1 MRPIARAQSAR
12 ASSVNQARKG
22 RAKSKTIRRRCGDV
36 AYIVDLRVGRFSDST
51 FPSFPPAPPL
61 SPLLAAIYLLLLF
74 PLGCATPRRGVL
86 ISITFGSQTRIGFLS
101 LSLSLSFSFHPDGT
115 KSRGWQDRARGWKS
129 RKGKRMEKGKHV
141 SGGGRYMSDKGK
153 GGKGGESS
161 GGDRQSLIFRVL
173 APPFPREF
181 SFHFARPPDP
191 LFHFAALFAE
201 NS

>member
-141 SGGGRYMSDKGK
+141 SGGRYMSDKGK

>member
-1 MRPIARAQSAR
+1 MRPIARAQSAS

-129 RKGKRMEKGKHV
+129 RKGKRTEKGKHV
-141 SGGGRYMSDKGK
+141 SGGALHERQGEGRERRGK
-153 GGKGGESS
+153 QWGRQAGFNFSRSRSSVSARIFIPFRATTRPVISFRRALCGE
-161 GGDRQSLIFRVL
+161 
-173 APPFPREF
+173 
-181 SFHFARPPDP
+181 
-191 LFHFAALFAE
+191 
-201 NS
+201 

>member
-115 KSRGWQDRARGWKS
+115 KSRGWQDRARGGGRVGKENGW
-129 RKGKRMEKGKHV
+129 RKG
-141 SGGGRYMSDKGK
+141 STLAGGRYMSDKGK

>member
-101 LSLSLSFSFHPDGT
+101 LSLSHSLSLFIRTGQKAAVGRT
-115 KSRGWQDRARGWKS
+115 AR
-129 RKGKRMEKGKHV
+129 
-141 SGGGRYMSDKGK
+141 GGGRVGKENGWRKGSTLA
-153 GGKGGESS
+153 GGALHERQGEGRERRGKQWGRQAEFNFSRSRSS
-161 GGDRQSLIFRVL
+161 VSARIFI
-173 APPFPREF
+173 PFRATTRPVI
-181 SFHFARPPDP
+181 SFRR
-191 LFHFAALFAE
+191 ALCGE
-201 NS
+201 